1 MCFPTVASEASAA
14 SLPQLM
20 MPQLSDNKSSR
31 DLGVSHFDEVLLQ
44 FTSKVCSK
52 VEEKLALLLVTHRQT
67 DSQTGKL
74 AGRQG

>member
-1 MCFPTVASEASAA
+1 MFSHRGEA

-20 MPQLSDNKSSR
+20 MPQLSDNKR